1 MFKMDCAPFKPL
13 CWLEGLVFLE
23 DLGLFEPDLSSPLES
38 LPERTLSSL
47 PSLLSSSSP
56 LLNENLVGSGVG
68 PEARLSLSSFDPC
81 LLLKMEVKLEGS
93 LVGCVGEPVIKG
105 AAVGTLLGV

>member
-23 DLGLFEPDLSSPLES
+23 DLGLFEPGLSSPLKRES
-38 LPERTLSSL
+38 LPERTLSS
-47 PSLLSSSSP
+47 LSSSSP

-93 LVGCVGEPVIKG
+93 RVGCVGEPVIRG
-105 AAVGTLLGV
+105 AAVGALLGV